1 MADDFE
7 RDDMDEEVPVIT
19 MVDDETG
26 EETECVVIDRISN
39 NGAEYML
46 VIESHYIDDDEADAK
61 ILKVVGETEDDITY
75 SVVDDGEEFEA
86 VAALFGNDEYDVEF

>member
-46 VIESHYIDDDEADAK
+46 VIESQYIDDDEADAK

-75 SVVDDGEEFEA
+75 SVVDDREEFEA

>member
-46 VIESHYIDDDEADAK
+46 VIESQYIDDDEADAK

-86 VAALFGNDEYDVEF
+86 VAARFGNDEYDVEF

>member
-46 VIESHYIDDDEADAK
+46 VIESQYIDDDEADAK

-86 VAALFGNDEYDVEF
+86 VAAPFGNDEYDVEF

>member
-46 VIESHYIDDDEADAK
+46 VIESQYIDDDEADAK

-75 SVVDDGEEFEA
+75 SVVDDGEEFET

>member
-19 MVDDETG
+19 LVDDETG
-26 EETECVVIDRISN
+26 EETDCVVI
-39 NGAEYML
+39 
-46 VIESHYIDDDEADAK
+46 
-61 ILKVVGETEDDITY
+61 VGETEDDITY

>member
-46 VIESHYIDDDEADAK
+46 VIESQYIDDDEADAK

-75 SVVDDGEEFEA
+75 SVVDDGEEFEV

>member
-39 NGAEYML
+39 NGA
-46 VIESHYIDDDEADAK
+46 
-61 ILKVVGETEDDITY
+61 
-75 SVVDDGEEFEA
+75 
-86 VAALFGNDEYDVEF
+86 

>member
-1 MADDFE
+1 
-7 RDDMDEEVPVIT
+7 
-19 MVDDETG
+19 
-26 EETECVVIDRISN
+26 
-39 NGAEYML
+39 ML
-46 VIESHYIDDDEADAK
+46 VIESQYIDDDEADAK